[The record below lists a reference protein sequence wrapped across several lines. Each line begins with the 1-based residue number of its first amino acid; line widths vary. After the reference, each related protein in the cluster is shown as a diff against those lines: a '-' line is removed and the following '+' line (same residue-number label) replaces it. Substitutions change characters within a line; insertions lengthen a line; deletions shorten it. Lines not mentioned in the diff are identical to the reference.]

1 MHLMLVH
8 HSIQTPFCAAATM
21 ECHMGAAARNFSP
34 MDGLAQVR
42 LDRTESTLD
51 GMGHND
57 R

>member
-1 MHLMLVH
+1 
-8 HSIQTPFCAAATM
+8 M